1 MNMSA
6 DPTEVDVSLS
16 AASDVY
22 FDPYDADIDRDPY
35 EVWRRLRDEAPCY
48 YNDRYGFYALS
59 RHDDVLAA
67 SLDWQTYSS
76 ARGTVLEIIDPTP
89 VADED
94 EFRAGMG
101 LMMIFMDPPRHDDL
115 RRLVSRAF
123 TPRRVSALDARV
135 HELCAGMLD
144 GLAGSGGFDYL
155 EDFAARIPAMVISA
169 LMGVPKDD
177 QDQLRHWIDTS
188 MRYEEVGPSA

>member
-48 YNDRYGFYALS
+48 YNERYGFYALS
-59 RHDDVLAA
+59 RYDDVLAA

-76 ARGTVLEIIDPTP
+76 ARGIVLEMIDTTP
-89 VADED
+89 PVDGEERD
-94 EFRAGMG
+94 DSFG
-101 LMMIFMDPPRHDDL
+101 MMIFMDPPRHDDL

-123 TPRRVSALDARV
+123 TPRRVSSLDHRV
-135 HELCAGMLD
+135 REMCAELL
-144 GLAGSGGFDYL
+144 
-155 EDFAARIPAMVISA
+155 
-169 LMGVPKDD
+169 
-177 QDQLRHWIDTS
+177 
-188 MRYEEVGPSA
+188 